1 MSLSEEVEF
10 DNRGHIERFPMFKK
24 FFLALVI
31 LLIAGLSFGLGLL
44 YGGGEREG
52 IQIEYNPEISNSAS
66 VLNAIENSTQ
76 VVASKNGK
84 KYHYLHCPGTKQIS
98 ETNKIVFVSSEV
110 AETSGY
116 TLASNCKPR

>member
-1 MSLSEEVEF
+1 
-10 DNRGHIERFPMFKK
+10 MFKK

-66 VLNAIENSTQ
+66 VLNAIENYKLKIENSIQ